1 MTKETIN
8 NVENVIAHNC
18 FAARLR
24 MLNRVVTNVYDE
36 ALRPIGLKTS
46 QLNILVA
53 AAKLGLARPT
63 EICDRLQLDPSTLS
77 RNVERMK
84 IKGWLEVIGDEDGR
98 AQPFQ
103 LTPKGRRLL
112 EKAKPAWDQ
121 AQEKVKN
128 LLGKETVHTIA
139 DAVGKIRGR
148 V

>member
-1 MTKETIN
+1 MN

-18 FAARLR
+18 IAARLR
-24 MLNRVVTNVYDE
+24 MINRVVTNVYDE
-36 ALRPIGLKTS
+36 ALRPIGLKAS

-53 AAKLGLARPT
+53 AAKQGLARPK

-84 IKGWLEVIGDEDGR
+84 NKGWLEVIGDQDGR

-112 EKAKPAWDQ
+112 EEAKPAWDQ

-128 LLGKETVHTIA
+128 LLGKETIHTIG
-139 DAVGKIRGR
+139 DAVKRIMDHNSKE
-148 V
+148 